1 MLPPDLLAERLLTFF
16 DNDPCALFMTF
27 DIQKYGVDDVQ
38 VWLDLSASSVCIF
51 YIDYPTYYV
60 RVKKDPESSVV
71 RFMVE
76 EVKNKLC
83 KVEVKF
89 LKDSSSALSEVLRLI
104 QR

>member
-1 MLPPDLLAERLLTFF
+1 
-16 DNDPCALFMTF
+16 
-27 DIQKYGVDDVQ
+27 
-38 VWLDLSASSVCIF
+38 
-51 YIDYPTYYV
+51 
-60 RVKKDPESSVV
+60 V